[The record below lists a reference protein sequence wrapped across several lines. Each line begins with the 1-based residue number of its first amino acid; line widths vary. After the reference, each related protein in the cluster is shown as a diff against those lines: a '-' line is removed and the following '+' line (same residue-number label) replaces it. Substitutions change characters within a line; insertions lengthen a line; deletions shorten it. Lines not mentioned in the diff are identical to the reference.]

1 MITKTRE
8 LTWANVDVDKEE
20 EMDVFR
26 RQEER
31 KAGERIRQE
40 IERLQERGIMD
51 AQGLRIRKDLP
62 PDMREDSECDLG

>member
-1 MITKTRE
+1 MATKIRE
-8 LTWANVDVDKEE
+8 LTWANVDVDNDE
-20 EMDVFR
+20 EMDLFR